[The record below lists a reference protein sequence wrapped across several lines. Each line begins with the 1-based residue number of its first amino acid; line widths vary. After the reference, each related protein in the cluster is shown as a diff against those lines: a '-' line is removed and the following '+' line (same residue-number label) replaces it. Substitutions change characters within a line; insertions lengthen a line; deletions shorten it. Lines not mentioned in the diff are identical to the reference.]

1 MGLFIMVEF
10 HLLPACGVMA
20 LFTLPPVASMV
31 HIVKLMA
38 GNALH
43 RCFGI
48 VFADMAARAIGFT
61 MLTCEG
67 ELGLV
72 VVVMDFAPMVLVV
85 AACALVINLA
95 HARGLMRRFL
105 GMTAVTA
112 LRRLP
117 VFLASLMTLGARNL
131 SVLPMQGKIC

>member
-10 HLLPACGVMA
+10 QFLPACGGMA
-20 LFTLPPVASMV
+20 LLALSPVAAMMY
-31 HIVKLMA
+31 IVKLVA
-38 GNALH
+38 SNALH
-43 RCFGI
+43 RRFGI

-61 MLTCEG
+61 MLTGER

-72 VVVMDFAPMVLVV
+72 MIVMDFAPVVFVV

-95 HARGLMRRFL
+95 HARRFVRRLL

-117 VFLASLMTLGARNL
+117 VFLASLMTIRTSDF
-131 SVLPMQGKIC
+131 SVLPA